1 MRSQFLKKK
10 YIDDD
15 ENKNFTSVTLR
26 NYITGETHETMRI
39 GVNFIAEYTESDGL
53 NRFVHCRDVSSNYPS
68 FPIVRPNLDTLY
80 SLGVFDASTGP
91 FQINLPPVGERYMSI
106 ECTNEEHYVEYF
118 SKE

>member
-15 ENKNFTSVTLR
+15 ENKNFTSLPLR
-26 NYITGETHETMRI
+26 NYITAETHE
-39 GVNFIAEYTESDGL
+39 
-53 NRFVHCRDVSSNYPS
+53 VSSNYPS